1 MIGEMSSAESGGD
14 KASWI
19 SNGYASLLADMPAV
33 RAVTWFDLVKETDWR
48 VASGPAALAAW
59 HAGIDKYAPIGSP

>member
-1 MIGEMSSAESGGD
+1 MFDSIATD
-14 KASWI
+14 YP
-19 SNGYASLLADMPAV
+19 NV
-33 RAVTWFDLVKETDWR
+33 RGIIWFDVNKETDWR

>member
-1 MIGEMSSAESGGD
+1 V
-14 KASWI
+14 
-19 SNGYASLLADMPAV
+19 N
-33 RAVTWFDLVKETDWR
+33 KETDWR